1 MAREPRA
8 VGGLAVRAE
17 AMAFRAVLFD
27 LDGTLLD
34 TIEDLANCMNS
45 VLGRQGFPGHDIES
59 YKRFVGDGV
68 ELLVQR
74 ALPEGRRDDATIVF
88 SVAAMRDEYAKRWS
102 ERTQP
107 YKGIPD
113 LLDGLVARGIRMAVL
128 SNKPDDFTKMM
139 VSELLPRRQFEAV
152 LGERPG
158 KGRKPDPQGAFEI
171 ASLLGMPPREFLYL
185 GDTNTDMRTATAAG
199 MYPVGALWGFR
210 SAEELIGSG
219 ARVLIEKPM
228 DLLGLL

>member
-1 MAREPRA
+1 MT
-8 VGGLAVRAE
+8 
-17 AMAFRAVLFD
+17 FRAVLFD

-45 VLGRQGFPGHDIES
+45 VLGRQGFPGHDTES

-68 ELLVQR
+68 EILAQR
-74 ALPEGRRDDATIVF
+74 ALPQGRRDAATVVV
-88 SVAAMRDEYAKRWS
+88 SVAALRDEYAKRWS
-102 ERTQP
+102 ERTRP
-107 YKGIPD
+107 YEGIPE

-128 SNKPDDFTKMM
+128 SNKPDDFTIMM
-139 VSELLPRRQFEAV
+139 VSELLPRWQFEAV
-152 LGERPG
+152 LGARAG
-158 KGRKPDPQGAFEI
+158 AAKKPDPAGALEI

-210 SAEELIGSG
+210 SAEELHGSG